1 MRHWRQR
8 SSRGVGD
15 ERGSRLETVAT
26 GASEGDV
33 DSTMRATM
41 LERQV
46 MKRRVRLWWTEEG
59 KGSGKQG
66 KQRPRRKQLIAEG
79 LVGHDYREMAIAE
92 QRWQATGNEGVGDTV
107 GKWRGLTAMAG
118 TMAAEEGRKRAARW
132 YDGGST
138 GVVVTIEEVAAW
150 LGNRKQ
156 WRWGKKMK
164 KLREVAVV
172 G

>member
-26 GASEGDV
+26 GASEGD
-33 DSTMRATM
+33 
-41 LERQV
+41 
-46 MKRRVRLWWTEEG
+46 
-59 KGSGKQG
+59 
-66 KQRPRRKQLIAEG
+66 IAEG
-79 LVGHDYREMAIAE
+79 LAGHGYREMAIAE

-107 GKWRGLTAMAG
+107 GKWRGLTTMAG
-118 TMAAEEGRKRAARW
+118 TMAAEEGRTRAARW
-132 YDGGST
+132 CDGGT